1 MVEPHYP
8 PITWAQH
15 ELRSGK
21 VSSRSL
27 RPRFRIMAGALL
39 LLVVLGLAL
48 LGFWQLDRAEQKQQ
62 MLDAVAHVLVQRRP
76 VSVEQALERTSGNF
90 AWAAVSGHFAPPLIF
105 LDNQH
110 YQGRSGVRL
119 YAPLLLPG
127 QSTRLLVDL
136 GWLPWPAGRV
146 LPNVQL
152 PEGPI
157 TLSGLL
163 APPPSVGLRV
173 GEIAQVGQA
182 PMLLTRLDPEE
193 LSAQGDVRYAA
204 RVLRLDPASP
214 FGYARDLD
222 VLPNTL
228 PPERHRGYAV
238 QWFALAAALF
248 FLVLWHHWRKKDA

>member
-1 MVEPHYP
+1 
-8 PITWAQH
+8 
-15 ELRSGK
+15 
-21 VSSRSL
+21 
-27 RPRFRIMAGALL
+27 MAGALL

-48 LGFWQLDRAEQKQQ
+48 LGFWQLDRADQKQQ
-62 MLDAVAHVLVQRRP
+62 MLDAVAQVLALRRP
-76 VSVEQALERTSGNF
+76 VAMGQVLDRTSGHF
-90 AWAAVSGHFAPPLIF
+90 AWAVVSGHFEMPLIF

-119 YAPLLLPG
+119 YAPLAVPG
-127 QSTRLLVDL
+127 ENTRLLVDL

-152 PEGPI
+152 PEGPL

-193 LSAQGDVRYAA
+193 LGAHGDVLYAA

-214 FGYARDLD
+214 FGYARNLD

-248 FLVLWHHWRKKDA
+248 FLMLWQHRHKKDA